1 MNGIPFDEK
10 KLEELVR
17 QIMEQSGDGRPLI
30 IGMKIVIGGP
40 PGGTP
45 LLSRGDTTEPEIEL
59 HRIGDRVVLT
69 TELPGITPEQVQI
82 LFQEDRVFIWAK
94 SPDRQYRAS
103 REVPPAIKGSAEITF
118 RHGVLDVSYLP
129 REAAGPEE
137 ESAT

>member
-30 IGMKIVIGGP
+30 IGMKIVIAGP

-69 TELPGITPEQVQI
+69 TELPGMAPEQVQV
-82 LFQEDRVFIWAK
+82 LFREDRVFIWAK
-94 SPDRQYRAS
+94 DPDRQYRAS

-118 RHGVLDVSYLP
+118 RHGVLEVSYLP
-129 REAAGPEE
+129 REAGSEE
-137 ESAT
+137 ESAR